1 MKDSHRPDRA
11 MTTTNPATEEVL
23 DTYPL
28 MSDDE
33 MISALEA
40 CHAAFEEWRLKS
52 HKDRGE
58 VMKAIGAKLRDR
70 KEEFA
75 KLMTQEMGKRL
86 LDSRDDR
93 VADFVRVRD
102 RGPRLIER
110 RDHGPEDIA
119 LRSVVG

>member
-58 VMKAIGAKLRDR
+58 VLKAIGAKLRDR
-70 KEEFA
+70 
-75 KLMTQEMGKRL
+75 RL
-86 LDSRDDR
+86 NAGRPPACSGRNQ
-93 VADFVRVRD
+93 
-102 RGPRLIER
+102 
-110 RDHGPEDIA
+110 
-119 LRSVVG
+119 